1 MQAAQDDEV
10 RLSSQRGEEE
20 ALRSFPPRGRPPC
33 RPAEAAKLTRDS
45 SRVRMRFHSEWRSL
59 VQTAGLLEAQL
70 TENAFFL
77 SRDFIHEAFSRTI
90 QLLGRP
96 LRKRAPKVIKCFCVL
111 CCKILTNTEHL
122 RTVRCCFVTSR

>member
-20 ALRSFPPRGRPPC
+20 VLRSFPPRGRPPC

-70 TENAFFL
+70 TENAFLAEILFMRPFPERY
-77 SRDFIHEAFSRTI
+77 SYWD
-90 QLLGRP
+90 GRYGKGP
-96 LRKRAPKVIKCFCVL
+96 QR
-111 CCKILTNTEHL
+111 
-122 RTVRCCFVTSR
+122 S